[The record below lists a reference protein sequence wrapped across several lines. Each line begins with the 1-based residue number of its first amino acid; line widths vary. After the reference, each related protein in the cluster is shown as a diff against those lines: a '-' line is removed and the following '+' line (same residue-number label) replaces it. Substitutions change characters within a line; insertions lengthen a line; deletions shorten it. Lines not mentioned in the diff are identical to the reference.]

1 MLLDFHTHI
10 TTRRPAESVLAHIR
24 AYGGERSVVL
34 PIAHGDCA
42 AHDDGWRIEL
52 AIEAHDHHGDAIIPF
67 CHVNPLATDA
77 LDQICRHHATGLF
90 RGFGEHKVRIACD
103 HPMSVNIY
111 RLCGELGWPVLL
123 HFDYNDHH
131 NYNIE
136 AFASVL
142 ESCPDTT
149 FVGHAQSW
157 WANVSAQVVADPSAS
172 DFEEYP
178 KGPVVRGGLVD
189 RWLGEYPN
197 LHTDLSARSAYNA
210 LTRDPEFGKSFV
222 QRHHRKLLWGS
233 DCPCLDGKGN
243 LHNGSY
249 RDCLSGLTLP
259 VLRDYCETDKQYDN
273 ITHRNAERLLGLS
286 PE

>member
-10 TTRRPAESVLAHIR
+10 TTRRPAESVLAHIQ

-34 PIAHGDCA
+34 PIARGDCA
-42 AHDDGWRIEL
+42 VHDDSWRIEL
-52 AIEAHDHHGDAIIPF
+52 AIEAHDRHGVAIIPF
-67 CHVNPLATDA
+67 CHVNPLAPDA
-77 LDQICRHHATGLF
+77 LDQICRHHETGLF

-103 HPMSVNIY
+103 HPMSVQIY
-111 RLCGELGWPVLL
+111 RLCGELDWPVLL

-136 AFASVL
+136 AFDSVL
-142 ESCPDTT
+142 ESCPDAT

-157 WANVSAQVVADPSAS
+157 WANVSARVVRDPSAS

-178 KGPVVRGGLVD
+178 KGPVERGGLVD
-189 RWLGEYPN
+189 RWLETYPN

-210 LTRDPEFGKSFV
+210 LTRDPEFGRDFV
-222 QRHHRKLLWGS
+222 HRHCHKLIWGS

-243 LHNGSY
+243 LYDGGH
-249 RDCLSGLTLP
+249 RDCLSALTLP
-259 VLRDYCETDKQYDN
+259 VLRDYCSDDQYDD
-273 ITHRNAERLLGLS
+273 ITFRNAERLLGIS
-286 PE
+286 V